1 MFEWWQLPL
10 QYLSFLQ
17 TWSWMCYYICLGKLN
32 LKRITK
38 PVQEVLLAYKGKQ
51 NWACI
56 CEDAFLKFPSGFLH
70 VSWMFPICFMNVSCR
85 FPVCFLQVFCM
96 FPEVSC
102 RFPVPVAHPSIP
114 WEPMCQSLEPIFAM
128 SCPLAYSCILIV
140 GMLEC
145 NSIELITNSLDAC
158 VKQFTNV
165 CPWLAQSECK
175 HIELYSYGFNILKH
189 CLTAGNPCV
198 WVLRC
203 NKLQLYL

>member
-1 MFEWWQLPL
+1 MYPASVQHVSCRFPAC
-10 QYLSFLQ
+10 FLQ
-17 TWSWMCYYICLGKLN
+17 VSSMF
-32 LKRITK
+32 
-38 PVQEVLLAYKGKQ
+38 P
-51 NWACI
+51 AC
-56 CEDAFLKFPSGFLH
+56 FLQVSCMFPACFLYVSCKSPACFLQVSCMFPAGFLH
-70 VSWMFPICFMNVSCR
+70 VSCKFL
-85 FPVCFLQVFCM
+85 VCFLQVFSM

-102 RFPVPVAHPSIP
+102 RFPAPVAHPSIP

-165 CPWLAQSECK
+165 CPWLAQCECK

-198 WVLRC
+198 
-203 NKLQLYL
+203 